1 MVSMAGRR
9 RQGGGTHR
17 RDSLTR
23 LDPWVNYPGYAARR
37 TGDAA
42 PAPDTALDLEELVVQ
57 TPDGKEIIAGCEPW
71 SAAGGPHGVLV
82 LHGFT
87 GNPQSMRGLA
97 EAFAAAGFAVELP
110 LLPGHGTSVDDMLTT
125 DWSDWSTAAEAAYA
139 DLAGRCDRVVVA
151 GLSMGGSLTA
161 WLASRHPEIAGIV
174 CVNPAL
180 SVPAEI
186 VAALTEMIEGGVD
199 RIPAIGGDV
208 ADPAGREKAYDATP
222 LAPMLSLAAAAD
234 ELRDHLGKIACP
246 VLIMN
251 SPQDHVV
258 DPVNSDLLAEGV
270 SGPVERVTLERSY
283 HVATLDYDK
292 DIVDERAVEFAR
304 RVTSG

>member
-1 MVSMAGRR
+1 
-9 RQGGGTHR
+9 
-17 RDSLTR
+17 L
-23 LDPWVNYPGYAARR
+23 
-37 TGDAA
+37 
-42 PAPDTALDLEELVVQ
+42 Q
-57 TPDGKEIIAGCEPW
+57 TPDGKDIIPGCEPW

-97 EAFAAAGFAVELP
+97 AAFAAAGFAVELP
-110 LLPGHGTSVDDMLTT
+110 LLPGHGTTVDDMVGTG
-125 DWSDWSTAAEAAYA
+125 WSDWSAAAVQAYDGLAA
-139 DLAGRCDRVVVA
+139 RVDRVVVA

-186 VAALTEMIEGGVD
+186 VEVLQGMIDGGVD

-208 ADPAGREKAYDATP
+208 ADPEGREKAYDATP

-234 ELRDHLGKIACP
+234 EFRDELGKVACP
-246 VLIMN
+246 VLIMT
-251 SPQDHVV
+251 SAQDHVV
-258 DPVNSDLLAEGV
+258 EPRNSDLLADGV
-270 SGPVERVTLERSY
+270 VGPVERVALERSY

-292 DIVDERAVEFAR
+292 DLINERAVEFAR
-304 RVTSG
+304 RVTAG

>member
-1 MVSMAGRR
+1 M
-9 RQGGGTHR
+9 
-17 RDSLTR
+17 
-23 LDPWVNYPGYAARR
+23 
-37 TGDAA
+37 
-42 PAPDTALDLEELVVQ
+42 Q
-57 TPDGKEIIAGCEPW
+57 TPDGKEIIPGCEPW
-71 SAAGGPHGVLV
+71 SSDGGPHGVLV

-110 LLPGHGTSVDDMLTT
+110 LLPGHGTSVDDMLDTT
-125 DWSDWSTAAEAAYA
+125 WPDWSTAAEAAYA
-139 DLAGRCDRVVVA
+139 DLAARVDRVVVA

-174 CVNPAL
+174 CINPAV
-180 SVPAEI
+180 SVPAEM
-186 VAALTEMIEGGVD
+186 VTALQEMVDGGID

-208 ADPAGREKAYDATP
+208 ADPDQREKAYEATP
-222 LAPMLSLAAAAD
+222 LAPLLSLAAAAD
-234 ELRDHLGKIACP
+234 EFRDDLARIACP
-246 VLIMN
+246 LLLMN

-258 DPVNSDLLAEGV
+258 EPVNSDILAEGV

-292 DIVDERAVEFAR
+292 ELIEVRAIDFAR
-304 RVTSG
+304 KVTSG

>member
-1 MVSMAGRR
+1 
-9 RQGGGTHR
+9 
-17 RDSLTR
+17 
-23 LDPWVNYPGYAARR
+23 
-37 TGDAA
+37 
-42 PAPDTALDLEELVVQ
+42 VQ
-57 TPDGKEIIAGCEPW
+57 TPDGKDIIPGCEPW

-110 LLPGHGTSVDDMLTT
+110 LLPGHGTSVDDMLGT
-125 DWSDWSTAAEAAYA
+125 DWSHWSAAAEAAFQ
-139 DLAGRCDRVVVA
+139 DLAGRVDRVVVA
-151 GLSMGGSLTA
+151 GLSMGGSLTC

-174 CVNPAL
+174 CVNAAV
-180 SVPAEI
+180 SVPDTM
-186 VAALTEMIEGGVD
+186 VDALQEMLDGGID

-208 ADPAGREKAYDATP
+208 ADPDQGEKAYDATP
-222 LAPMLSLAAAAD
+222 LAPLLSLAAAAD
-234 ELRDHLGKIACP
+234 EFRDDLGKIACP

-258 DPVNSDLLAEGV
+258 EPVNSDILAAGV

-292 DIVDERAVEFAR
+292 DLVSERAIDFAR
-304 RVTSG
+304 KVTSAST

>member
-1 MVSMAGRR
+1 M
-9 RQGGGTHR
+9 
-17 RDSLTR
+17 
-23 LDPWVNYPGYAARR
+23 
-37 TGDAA
+37 
-42 PAPDTALDLEELVVQ
+42 Q
-57 TPDGKEIIAGCEPW
+57 TPDGKDIIPGCEPW
-71 SAAGGPHGVLV
+71 SAEGGPHGALV

-97 EAFAAAGFAVELP
+97 EAFGAAGFAVDLP

-125 DWSDWSTAAEAAYA
+125 DWSDWSAAAEAAYTA
-139 DLAGRCDRVVVA
+139 LAERCDRVVVA

-180 SVPAEI
+180 SVPNEI
-186 VAALTEMIEGGVD
+186 VSALSEMLEGGLD

-222 LAPMLSLAAAAD
+222 LAPMLSLAAAA
-234 ELRDHLGKIACP
+234 EEFRGGLGAIACP
-246 VLIMN
+246 VLIMT

-258 DPVNSDLLAEGV
+258 
-270 SGPVERVTLERSY
+270 
-283 HVATLDYDK
+283 
-292 DIVDERAVEFAR
+292 
-304 RVTSG
+304 